1 MTMPSASEHPTFQLR
16 VEHRA
21 IKALQMMDRQHAAIL
36 VAWIDKNL
44 SATTN
49 PRHVGEALSGGLAG
63 LWRYRVGDYRILAKI
78 LDHEILLLLL
88 DIAHRGD
95 AYKQWNAK
103 YKNHGRHR

>member
-1 MTMPSASEHPTFQLR
+1 MSSDPEHPNFRLI
-16 VEHRA
+16 VERRA

-44 SATTN
+44 SATAN

-63 LWRYRVGDYRILAKI
+63 LWRYRVGDYRILAEI
-78 LDHEILLLLL
+78 LDREILLLML
-88 DIAHRGD
+88 DVAHCGD
-95 AYKQWNAK
+95 AYKQWHAK